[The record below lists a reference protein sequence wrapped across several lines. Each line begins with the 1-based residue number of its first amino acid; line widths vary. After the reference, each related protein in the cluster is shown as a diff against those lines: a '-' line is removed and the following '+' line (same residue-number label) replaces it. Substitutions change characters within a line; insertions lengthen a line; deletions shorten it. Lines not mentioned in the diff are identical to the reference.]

1 MVQLLECAP
10 VSPGGLVKADCWA
23 PPQSICISHKL
34 LGDTDAANLET
45 TFGELVF
52 MRRKKKIIEHLE
64 CAKPTSFSSL
74 NFKDG
79 IHIPINLTAVKFT
92 RQGLVYSQSCVTVNT
107 VCEGGNLTPG
117 GRQSP
122 DGNRQRAQHARLGGS
137 SRIPGYFHHF
147 KKKPLSSWQSFLI
160 PQPLP
165 PPTPRNQSI
174 CILIILLIL
183 DFSYFGEGD

>member
-137 SRIPGYFHHF
+137 SRIPGYFYHF

-160 PQPLP
+160 FKSSQFRIDYILP
-165 PPTPRNQSI
+165 MCYSLLFSKLLVN
-174 CILIILLIL
+174 ILI
-183 DFSYFGEGD
+183 